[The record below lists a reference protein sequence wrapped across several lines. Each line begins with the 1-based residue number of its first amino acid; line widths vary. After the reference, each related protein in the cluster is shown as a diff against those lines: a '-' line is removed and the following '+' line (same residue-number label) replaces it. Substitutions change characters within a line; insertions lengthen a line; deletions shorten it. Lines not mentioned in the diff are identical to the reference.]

1 MTNLTGTRKAPL
13 GHNKR
18 SSVHDDI
25 PIRLAVTFAPSR
37 ARVLQGEWISTFCNK
52 HHANTIGL
60 GVLSLCK
67 TRPSPNL
74 LSSLGI
80 LSRKIHAKIKE
91 S

>member
-37 ARVLQGEWISTFCNK
+37 ARVLQGESDLYT
-52 HHANTIGL
+52 L
-60 GVLSLCK
+60 
-67 TRPSPNL
+67 
-74 LSSLGI
+74 
-80 LSRKIHAKIKE
+80 
-91 S
+91 

>member
-37 ARVLQGEWISTFCNK
+37 ARVLQGEW
-52 HHANTIGL
+52 L
-60 GVLSLCK
+60 Y
-67 TRPSPNL
+67 
-74 LSSLGI
+74 I
-80 LSRKIHAKIKE
+80 L
-91 S
+91 

>member
-37 ARVLQGEWISTFCNK
+37 ARVLQGESDLLHSVTSTCQYYWIGCF
-52 HHANTIGL
+52 I
-60 GVLSLCK
+60 VV
-67 TRPSPNL
+67 
-74 LSSLGI
+74 
-80 LSRKIHAKIKE
+80 
-91 S
+91 